1 MGVEVDGFEMAPPP
15 AAALAEPSKVG
26 SSEKVN
32 GKLDPVANG
41 GADMSQEASK
51 ISEASY
57 PQDVMNEWPAPSKI
71 HDFYFVRFRALED
84 PQIKM
89 KLEKADKE
97 IQQKN
102 QTRFQITDKLRAK
115 REVLLLIS
123 QSERSEIIS
132 QLKALGVENKQFNM
146 AMDEKRKKMEPLQQA
161 LGKLRNT
168 NTGNRGGGGGGGGGS
183 GLCSSEEELNDVIH
197 SLHYRIQHESISL
210 AEEKQI
216 IREIKQLE
224 GTRDKVIANAAMR
237 AEIQGSMGQKEDI
250 QDQVKL
256 IGVDLDEV
264 RKDQQAVKA
273 KIKQLRDE
281 LDGIDAQIK
290 SLQDELE
297 VVVESR
303 DKAYSNMQDLRLQRD
318 EGNAPFYQNR
328 SLFNCVRDLA
338 AKKDVM
344 ALVDLSHTEVDKF
357 FSLWNGSKSFRDDY
371 QKRIL
376 TSLDGRQ
383 MSKDGR
389 TRLPHEKPLVAVER
403 FPSAPE
409 KAAEAK
415 MPKEAV
421 KPPVHEDPVPPQK
434 VEKESTKKASDSV
447 KKSKAK
453 ELETKESKSEEDAYV
468 IPKHEPPPVVQIDEK
483 TLREMKREEQ
493 IAKQKQ
499 ALERKKKLAEKNAA
513 KAAIKAQ
520 KEAEKKL
527 KEIREREKK
536 LKKKGGAA
544 ETEEEAETA
553 ADAAEPEKPEETL
566 EVPIQVAAKERKE
579 KTVRVRKQGKAPES
593 MPKAI
598 LKRKKSDSYW
608 VWAAGSAAVAVFLC
622 LIIAFYSHR

>member
-15 AAALAEPSKVG
+15 AAALVEA
-26 SSEKVN
+26 SEMASNDKVN
-32 GKLDPVANG
+32 SKLDSVANG
-41 GADMSQEASK
+41 DADISQEASK

-57 PQDVMNEWPAPSKI
+57 PQDVRDEWPAPNKI
-71 HDFYFVRFRALED
+71 HDFYFVRFRVLED

-89 KLEKADKE
+89 KLEKADRE

-102 QTRFQITDKLRAK
+102 QARFHITDKLRAK
-115 REVLLLIS
+115 R
-123 QSERSEIIS
+123 SERSEIIS

-146 AMDEKRKKMEPLQQA
+146 AMDERRKKMEPLQQA

-168 NTGNRGGGGGGGGGS
+168 NTGNRGSGG

-264 RKDQQAVKA
+264 RKDQQALKA

-281 LDGIDAQIK
+281 LDDIDAQIK

-297 VVVESR
+297 VIVESR
-303 DKAYSNMQDLRLQRD
+303 DKAYSNMQDLRKQRD

-328 SLFNCVRDLA
+328 TLFNSVRELA

-376 TSLDGRQ
+376 ASLDGRQ

-403 FPSAPE
+403 FPSALE
-409 KAAEAK
+409 KVAEVK
-415 MPKEAV
+415 IPKETV
-421 KPPVHEDPVPPQK
+421 KPPVHEEDPAPTQK

-453 ELETKESKSEEDAYV
+453 KLETKESKAEEDAYE

-493 IAKQKQ
+493 IASQKQ
-499 ALERKKKLAEKNAA
+499 ALERKKKLDEKKAA

-527 KEIREREKK
+527 KEIHEREKK
-536 LKKKGGAA
+536 LKKKGGAV
-544 ETEEEAETA
+544 ESEEVAETA
-553 ADAAEPEKPEETL
+553 TDAAEPDKSEETP
-566 EVPIQVAAKERKE
+566 EIPIQVAAKEKKE
-579 KTVRVRKQGKAPES
+579 KTVKVRKQVKAPES

-598 LKRKKSDSYW
+598 LKRKKSNNYW
-608 VWAAGSAAVAVFLC
+608 VWAAGSAALAVFLC
-622 LIIAFYSHR
+622 LILALYSVR